1 VTAAGL
7 IRSALWLSIPSVQT
21 AATALWTKPGLRE
34 RYPAYLATMYGLIRA
49 SVPLM
54 EAAVRGCGRLPPQDH
69 TAEPLAAYLRVHIE
83 RERGHDDW
91 LLQDLMVLGAELGAA
106 EPGPEWQP
114 GVASDEVAA
123 LVGAQYYWVE
133 HVHPACLLGYIAVL
147 EGSPPDAGFT
157 AGLPALTGLPARAF
171 RTLAWHA
178 GHDPSHC
185 GELDTLLDSLPLST
199 TVAAVV
205 ARNVAF
211 TALHSARLLRYLAWA
226 DP

>member
-7 IRSALWLSIPSVQT
+7 IRSALWLSIPPVQA

-34 RYPAYLATMYGLIRA
+34 RYPAYLAAMHGLIRA

-54 EAAVRGCGRLPPQDH
+54 EAAVRGCGRLSPQDH
-69 TAEPLAAYLRVHIE
+69 SAQPLAGFLRAHIE

-91 LLQDLMVLGAELGAA
+91 LLEDLAVLGADE
-106 EPGPEWQP
+106 P

-133 HVHPACLLGYIAVL
+133 YVHPACLLGYIAVL
-147 EGSPPDAGFT
+147 EGCPPDVGFT
-157 AGLPALTGLPARAF
+157 ARLPALTGLPAPAF

-178 GHDPSHC
+178 GHDRSHC
-185 GELDTLLDSLPLST
+185 GELDKVLDSLPLST
-199 TVAAVV
+199 PVAAAV

-211 TALHSARLLRYLAWA
+211 TALHSARLLRYLTRAG
-226 DP
+226 P